1 MKRESED
8 EQGVRRR
15 QIPMSTSSPDET
27 SYSIVGKGRSVST
40 SSLGTLRGRFCNS
53 YSTRKRFFFFFF
65 CSACSAHSPLCCAAR
80 HAHDTTAD
88 GDADNGLLSPRK
100 LKNKRKRHHSM
111 LKLWPHEPEP
121 FLEETGSPFSFLYKS
136 HVRTPQSVARALSDS
151 QPHAAH
157 PHRACTDDHRSRH
170 HRTIY
175 SYAPLPLLLLLSAS
189 PLMLCC
195 AIRSLLLTSYVCSLP
210 LVLARSLPRS
220 PGRNQSVRSLAVH
233 SSHVAGLTTPIC
245 GSWRCCCVVAWP
257 S

>member
-1 MKRESED
+1 MAQSIDFLVASVFVELIVRLCTPREMKRESED

-65 CSACSAHSPLCCAAR
+65 FFLYACSAHSPLCCAAR

-136 HVRTPQSVARALSDS
+136 HVRTPPPNQSLARC
-151 QPHAAH
+151 QTH
-157 PHRACTDDHRSRH
+157 SR
-170 HRTIY
+170 T
-175 SYAPLPLLLLLSAS
+175 
-189 PLMLCC
+189 
-195 AIRSLLLTSYVCSLP
+195 LLTPTVP
-210 LVLARSLPRS
+210 VQTITGLAI
-220 PGRNQSVRSLAVH
+220 PGLFIRTH
-233 SSHVAGLTTPIC
+233 HFP
-245 GSWRCCCVVAWP
+245 CCCCCRRRR
-257 S
+257 